1 LDGATTKEAARNAE
15 RIKISQKMKKVIL
28 MVFITSMIFLVSCGS
43 SRKSAW
49 EASNAAKVP
58 IDFQVFMERT
68 PCFGTCP
75 VYKIEV
81 NAAGTLIWTG
91 IRFTEREHIW
101 SRQLNDEERSMLW
114 QEVQRTGYF
123 DMAAEYDDPAIS
135 DAPWVL
141 LEIEGKGKTHK
152 VKDRIGAPAALRQ
165 LQSMLDTL
173 ANQPGLIF
181 VKDLEIE

>member
-1 LDGATTKEAARNAE
+1 
-15 RIKISQKMKKVIL
+15 
-28 MVFITSMIFLVSCGS
+28 
-43 SRKSAW
+43 
-49 EASNAAKVP
+49 
-58 IDFQVFMERT
+58 
-68 PCFGTCP
+68 
-75 VYKIEV
+75 
-81 NAAGTLIWTG
+81 
-91 IRFTEREHIW
+91 
-101 SRQLNDEERSMLW
+101 
-114 QEVQRTGYF
+114 
-123 DMAAEYDDPAIS
+123 MAAEYDDPAIS